1 MSASNPLQAP
11 LDRLIAW
18 AQKFNELSI
27 RERALLSAGVLGVT
41 WAIWFFVVN
50 QHFTDSRAFAER
62 EVQMLNS
69 DISAKKEMQ
78 QSLEELAQQ
87 DPNEPINK
95 NISTIRTEIETM
107 QGRLQSSLSQFIP
120 PQAMTLVLRDVMAD
134 HKNLKLTLLNR
145 LPARKLLPEDDT
157 SNLYLHPMQ
166 LELEGAYLEVLDYVA
181 SLENGDWQ
189 FNWQNFEFK
198 TKGYPNGVAT
208 IEIETLSRDKHWL
221 GL

>member
-1 MSASNPLQAP
+1 MSASNPLQTQV
-11 LDRLIAW
+11 DRLLAW
-18 AQKFNELSI
+18 AQNFNELSI
-27 RERALLSAGVLGVT
+27 RERALVSAGVLGIT

-50 QHFTDSRAFAER
+50 QHLTDSRAFAER

-69 DISAKKEMQ
+69 EIAAQKEMRQ
-78 QSLEELAQQ
+78 DLERLAQQ

-95 NISTIRTEIETM
+95 DITTIRSEIATM
-107 QGRLQSSLSQFIP
+107 QGRLESSLSQFIP

-145 LPARKLLPEDDT
+145 LPARQLLPDDET

-166 LELEGAYLEVLDYVA
+166 LELEGEYLEVLDYVA

-198 TKGYPNGVAT
+198 TQGYPNGVAT
-208 IEIETLSRDKHWL
+208 IEIETLSKDKHWL